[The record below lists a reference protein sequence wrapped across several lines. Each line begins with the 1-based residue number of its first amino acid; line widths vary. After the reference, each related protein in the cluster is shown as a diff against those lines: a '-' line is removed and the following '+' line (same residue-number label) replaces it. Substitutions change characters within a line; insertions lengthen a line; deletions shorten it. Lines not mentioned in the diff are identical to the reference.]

1 MTASTTPITIGD
13 IGTEIRTIAQHMVPF
28 NIPLGIPLV
37 NPFSDKQMHFRKQYK
52 VTGVTVE
59 EAVTGVLFGNYRD
72 FMDIKSETYSRAG
85 RTRELEFNP
94 FTKKLEEIG
103 QGAGEAGVAAG
114 RGTATLMGASLG
126 LITWKISVDPA
137 STADSVSLIFQTT
150 NYLFS
155 GHFKINAKTAP
166 GGDGVILEDD
176 WTPEG
181 GADMRTD
188 YLPMANLVLA
198 THPLGFEQ
206 IAGQFVAEV
215 QRARA
220 RGTRY
225 VGEIGPPSVEQD
237 AASHS

>member
-37 NPFSDKQMHFRKQYK
+37 NPFSDKQMHFRKQFK
-52 VTGVTVE
+52 VTGVTVD
-59 EAVTGVLFGNYRD
+59 EAGTGVLFANYRD
-72 FMDIKSETYSRAG
+72 FMDIKWETYSRAR
-85 RTRELEFNP
+85 RTRHLQFNP
-94 FTKKLEEIG
+94 FTKKLEETG
-103 QGAGEAGVAAG
+103 RKLGEAGEAAG

-126 LITWKISVDPA
+126 FITWKISIDPA
-137 STADSVSLIFQTT
+137 STADSVSLHFQTT

-181 GADMRTD
+181 GADMRTSF
-188 YLPMANLVLA
+188 LPMANLVLA

-206 IAGQFVAEV
+206 MAAEFVAEV

-220 RGTRY
+220 SGTKY
-225 VGEIGPPSVEQD
+225 IGEIGPPSIEEG
-237 AASHS
+237 APRT